1 MDEGWIG
8 NDAGLRFSRRYGF
21 GVIDASAALTAAEGC
36 SGDAEC
42 AARAASPEQY
52 TVELSCTRASPV
64 RDNASESTVWAG
76 TYDSD
81 IRKYMIGTGYDT
93 GHEVSTYLSSQ
104 DQHYTCK
111 GSALTDSNGTPVSG
125 TFTVD
130 SVLLTVSDFSFKE
143 KEAGGISVCGSSAL
157 EYQTPMTGS
166 ETADFVNTV
175 ARSKLGFS
183 VTSPAGTYSVLKG
196 FFENSSGSLNLG
208 TVSVN
213 ALTNAP
219 MGEHVS
225 SGEEWSADI
234 YSWCDLKDGYDAEL
248 TVYAHRL
255 N

>member
-1 MDEGWIG
+1 
-8 NDAGLRFSRRYGF
+8 
-21 GVIDASAALTAAEGC
+21 
-36 SGDAEC
+36 
-42 AARAASPEQY
+42 
-52 TVELSCTRASPV
+52 
-64 RDNASESTVWAG
+64 
-76 TYDSD
+76 
-81 IRKYMIGTGYDT
+81 MIGTGYDT
-93 GHEVSTYLSSQ
+93 GHKVSTYLSSQ

-143 KEAGGISVCGSSAL
+143 KGAGGITVCGSSAL
-157 EYQTPMTGS
+157 EYQPPMTGS

-196 FFENSSGSLNLG
+196 FFENSSGSLNFG

-234 YSWCDLKDGYDAEL
+234 YSWCDLEDDYDAEL